1 MPSFSDQRPTI
12 LIIDDCA
19 VTQTLLQRLLDN
31 RYRVLVQGSALEA
44 LTLVESGE
52 KIDLFLLD
60 VTMPGMDG
68 LEFCRALRQL
78 PGYRQV
84 PVVVLTARTKAFDR
98 VQGAIAGATAYLTKP
113 IQPSLVLETLNR
125 YLGGAVRPANGSS

>member
-1 MPSFSDQRPTI
+1 MPPFSHHQPHQPTV
-12 LIIDDCA
+12 LIIDDCV
-19 VTQTLLQRLLDN
+19 VTRTLLSRLLET
-31 RYRVLVQGSALEA
+31 RYRVLVEGSAMDALAFLER
-44 LTLVESGE
+44 GE
-52 KIDLFLLD
+52 GVDLFLLD
-60 VTMPGMDG
+60 VTMPEMDG

-78 PGYRQV
+78 PKYRQA

-125 YLGGAVRPANGSS
+125 YLGQTLHP

>member
-44 LTLVESGE
+44 LALVENGQ

-84 PVVVLTARTKAFDR
+84 PVVVLTDRTKAFDR

-125 YLGGAVRPANGSS
+125 YLGGAVRPGNGNS